1 MFITSINSTR
11 LDKSKSNYW
20 WSIAHCTREIFNERK
35 KEKKSKL
42 FFFLLFRWRKWLG
55 KVSYRVLRLQ
65 ICKVGGVLFGRKV
78 TSTGLARQTDRL
90 ISVGLAVRETVV
102 DVLTVR
108 SGVREALQTFGTLER
123 LLARMKSTMFRQVMF
138 VLESLVAVGALVRT
152 RIWKK
157 NPRN

>member
-1 MFITSINSTR
+1 M
-11 LDKSKSNYW
+11 
-20 WSIAHCTREIFNERK
+20 
-35 KEKKSKL
+35 
-42 FFFLLFRWRKWLG
+42 
-55 KVSYRVLRLQ
+55 
-65 ICKVGGVLFGRKV
+65 FGRKV

-152 RIWKK
+152 SICKK
-157 NPRN
+157 GRK